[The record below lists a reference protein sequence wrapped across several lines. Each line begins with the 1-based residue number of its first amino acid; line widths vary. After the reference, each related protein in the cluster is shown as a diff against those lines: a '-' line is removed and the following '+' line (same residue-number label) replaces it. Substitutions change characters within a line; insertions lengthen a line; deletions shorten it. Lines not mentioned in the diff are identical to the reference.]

1 MLAEERDLLIPSPLT
16 DQHGTDFPWPMVA
29 VAVALFVAA
38 VVLYR
43 WLLWRT
49 REQE

>member
-1 MLAEERDLLIPSPLT
+1 MLAAEWDIPVPAPLT
-16 DQHGTDFPWPMVA
+16 EHGANFPWPMA
-29 VAVALFVAA
+29 AIAVALFVAA

-49 REQE
+49 RDQG